1 MHLAKFPRLH
11 FAHLPTPLEPM
22 ENLSRLLGGPE
33 IWIKRDDCTG
43 LAGGGNKTRKLEFL
57 MADARELNA
66 DVIIT
71 QGAVQ
76 SNHCRQ
82 TAAIA
87 AKLQLECHLLLEN
100 RTGSDDPDFLNN
112 GNVLLD
118 EVYNAKLMEYPAGT
132 DMNAEMQRLAEELK
146 AAGRKPYIIPGGGS
160 NHIGALGYVNAAFEL
175 MGQCNERSLK
185 IDHIVH
191 ATGSTG
197 TQAGLA
203 TGLAA
208 MHADINLLGIS
219 VRAPKDAQEENVF
232 KLASATADYIGS
244 GRSLSRDQ
252 IQANSDYVGEGY
264 GLPTDG
270 MIEAIELTA
279 CHEGILL
286 DPVYSGKG
294 MAGLINLARQ
304 GHFKSG
310 ERIVFIHT
318 GGAQALPGY
327 RSLFGTRGP

>member
-22 ENLSRLLGGPE
+22 GNLSRFLGGPE

-57 MADARELNA
+57 MADATNQNA
-66 DVIIT
+66 DMIIT

-100 RTGSDDPDFLNN
+100 RTGSKDPDFLNN

-118 EVYNAKLMEYPAGT
+118 EVYDAKLMEYPAGT
-132 DMNAEMQRLAEELK
+132 DMNAEMERLAEELK

-160 NHIGALGYVNAAFEL
+160 NHIGALGYVNAVLEL
-175 MGQCNERSLK
+175 MGQCNERGLK

-244 GRSLSRDQ
+244 GGSLSRDQ
-252 IQANSDYVGEGY
+252 IHANSDYVGEGY

-270 MIEAIELTA
+270 MIEAVELTA

-294 MAGLINLARQ
+294 MAGLINMARQ
-304 GHFKSG
+304 GHFKGG

>member
-22 ENLSRLLGGPE
+22 GNLSRFLGGPE

-57 MADARELNA
+57 MADATNQNA
-66 DVIIT
+66 DMIIT

-100 RTGSDDPDFLNN
+100 RTGSKDPDFLNN

-175 MGQCNERSLK
+175 ISQCNERSLK

-244 GRSLSRDQ
+244 GRSFSRDQ
-252 IQANSDYVGEGY
+252 IHANSDYVGEGY

-270 MIEAIELTA
+270 MIEA
-279 CHEGILL
+279 
-286 DPVYSGKG
+286 V
-294 MAGLINLARQ
+294 
-304 GHFKSG
+304 
-310 ERIVFIHT
+310 
-318 GGAQALPGY
+318 
-327 RSLFGTRGP
+327 